1 VVDELTRVKK
11 IDSQIKINHIIGN
24 SDVIEIIMIQSL
36 NHENSKPFANLH
48 WTNHC
53 KFLQA
58 LLWRQHWFKSL

>member
-48 WTNHC
+48 
-53 KFLQA
+53 
-58 LLWRQHWFKSL
+58 